1 MADGYGF
8 RVHEYRP
15 EDFTS
20 QDLPDDPSDL
30 PLVLDRR
37 GKYPEACL
45 ENIGLVLEGLRPWQG
60 VFAYDELAAATLLM
74 RPIPGTSVPRA
85 TLCPRELRDGDV
97 IAATGWFN
105 KHLHPRTPHHLVGEV
120 IQQVARQS
128 VLSPVVD
135 YLEGLVWDSVPRLDA
150 WPIAYLGAEDTPFH
164 RAAGRAWLISA
175 VARALKPGCK
185 ADHALIFEGGQGV
198 FKSTALLVL
207 ASEPWFFDG
216 LRDFNGKDSSQGLRG
231 KWIIELPE
239 LAALHRSEVETVK
252 AFLSRTTERYRPS
265 YGRNEVIEP
274 RRCIFAGT
282 TNGRRYLRDTTG
294 NRRFWPIPV
303 GFIDIPA
310 LKRDRDQLWAET
322 VVHYRADERW
332 WLDAG
337 MEQVAATIVAER
349 AEEDPWL
356 APFAEHLI
364 DKSETSTRDCL
375 VAISILP
382 ANQTR
387 CAMAQRPVREQ
398 DLFRQWIAAGSIT
411 GLDGPVIRYRQM
423 ARELAR
429 LQDSYAIR
437 AVAYDAWRIE
447 AFELDME
454 EAGVTG
460 LPLVKFGQGW
470 RSMAPAVEFFVECAL
485 GGRLRHGNHP
495 VLTACI
501 VNAVTVSDPAG
512 NLKVDKARSRR
523 PGMTRID
530 GAITSSALGA
540 AQTYTPPPVID
551 VRAMIG

>member
-1 MADGYGF
+1 
-8 RVHEYRP
+8 
-15 EDFTS
+15 
-20 QDLPDDPSDL
+20 
-30 PLVLDRR
+30 
-37 GKYPEACL
+37 
-45 ENIGLVLEGLRPWQG
+45 
-60 VFAYDELAAATLLM
+60 M

-85 TLCPRELRDGDV
+85 TLRPRELGDGDV
-97 IAATGWFN
+97 IAATRWFN

-120 IQQVARQS
+120 IQQVARHS

-216 LRDFNGKDSSQGLRG
+216 LRDFNGKESSQGLRG

-282 TNGRRYLRDTTG
+282 TNGDATCATR
-294 NRRFWPIPV
+294 
-303 GFIDIPA
+303 PA
-310 LKRDRDQLWAET
+310 T
-322 VVHYRADERW
+322 VVSGRSRLASSTFPRLGAIGISYGPRLSFAIGPASEW

-364 DKSETSTRDCL
+364 GQSETSTRDCL
-375 VAISILP
+375 EAISILP

-387 CAMAQRPVREQ
+387 AQAMRASE
-398 DLFRQWIAAGSIT
+398 
-411 GLDGPVIRYRQM
+411 VI
-423 ARELAR
+423 L
-429 LQDSYAIR
+429 
-437 AVAYDAWRIE
+437 
-447 AFELDME
+447 
-454 EAGVTG
+454 
-460 LPLVKFGQGW
+460 
-470 RSMAPAVEFFVECAL
+470 AL
-485 GGRLRHGNHP
+485 GW
-495 VLTACI
+495 A
-501 VNAVTVSDPAG
+501 
-512 NLKVDKARSRR
+512 
-523 PGMTRID
+523 ID
-530 GAITSSALGA
+530 GRFNSGPNRNLTR
-540 AQTYTPPPVID
+540 Y
-551 VRAMIG
+551 VRAQSAQPAQPAQPFPPKHEQNS